1 MQPAVDELAA
11 KAEPTAKDVTHGV
24 IRPGGAAFA
33 EHAVPA
39 TKAVASERIE
49 PAVDAVRVLDTCCT
63 ALHNKWHTVLLCT
76 LEDGRR

>member
-1 MQPAVDELAA
+1 MSASADDSWCACSGRERVQPAVDELAA

-63 ALHNKWHTVLLCT
+63 
-76 LEDGRR
+76 G